1 MSIRVLPPHISD
13 MIAAGEVI
21 ERPASVVREL
31 LDNALDAGATSI
43 DITFQNKQLT
53 RIIVADNGKGMDP
66 ADLALAHLNHATSKL
81 ATDDIFN
88 IQTLGFRGEALPS
101 IATMANLTIVS
112 RPAGQDVAFISRIV
126 NGAADKVI
134 PSAGGFGTRVEV
146 EGLFDAHP
154 ARKAFLKSFNK
165 EFAQILSVFDAV
177 ALAHPAVRFTLRNG
191 NQVVTYRAQ
200 PDETSRIREVRG
212 EPLGKNGIPV
222 AYDDGTIRVSGLISL
237 PTVMDKAGS
246 GHLDIIVN
254 GRLIQDRALSATV
267 QSVYKNLTGTT
278 HRPFATLYVTLDPR
292 MVNLN
297 VHPTKAE
304 VRFREGVNV
313 AEAIRQA
320 VSLALSRGGLRSP
333 STIANLARQM
343 ADVSADAVSDP
354 RRLPLGRYVAQL
366 HSSWLL
372 GETSEGLV
380 LVDQHAAHERVI
392 LERLKKAAAGFPE
405 EITRLTLPV
414 QRAVSAEI
422 AAAVADCEN
431 VLASL
436 GFELKSDFRSISLV
450 SIPSTLAGVPHDQLL
465 DLVVEH
471 CATGSVA
478 GLMEDALWE
487 RLATAACKAAIK
499 AGNSLT
505 PERGAQLLRE
515 IEATPNA
522 SQCNHGRPTIAFLTH
537 EQLAKLF
544 ERS

>member
-1 MSIRVLPPHISD
+1 MTIRILPPHISA

-53 RIIVADNGKGMDP
+53 RMIVVDNGRGMNP
-66 ADLALAHLNHATSKL
+66 QDLALAHLNHATSKL
-81 ATDDIFN
+81 AADDIFN

-101 IATMANLTIVS
+101 IAAMANLTIVS
-112 RPAGQDVAFISRIV
+112 RSADQDVAFISRIV
-126 NGAADKVI
+126 DGVASKVM
-134 PSAGGFGTRVEV
+134 PSAGGFGTRVEI

-165 EFAQILSVFDAV
+165 EFAQVLSVLDAI
-177 ALAHPAVRFTLRNG
+177 ALAHPGVRFTLRNG
-191 NQVVTYRAQ
+191 NQVTTYRAQ
-200 PDETSRIREVRG
+200 PDEASRIREVRG

-222 AYDDGTIRVSGLISL
+222 SHDDGAIRVSGLISL
-237 PTVMDKAGS
+237 PTVMDNAGS

-254 GRLIQDRALSATV
+254 GRMIQDRSLTATV
-267 QSVYKNLTGTT
+267 QSVYKNLTGTIN
-278 HRPFATLYVTLDPR
+278 RPFATLYITLDPR

-304 VRFREGVNV
+304 VRFRDGVNV
-313 AEAIRQA
+313 AEAVRQA
-320 VSLALSRGGLRSP
+320 VSLALSQSGLRSP
-333 STIANLARQM
+333 SSIANLARDL
-343 ADVSADAVSDP
+343 ANVDEAALSDP

-372 GETSEGLV
+372 GETAEGVV

-392 LERLKKAAAGFPE
+392 LERLKKSAAGFPD
-405 EITRLTLPV
+405 EIAKLALPV
-414 QRAVSAEI
+414 QRQVGAEI
-422 AAAVADCEN
+422 AAAVADCES
-431 VLASL
+431 VLESSGFKVTTDIRSVSL
-436 GFELKSDFRSISLV
+436 DA
-450 SIPSTLAGVPHDQLL
+450 IPAVLSGIPHEQLF
-465 DLVVEH
+465 DLIIEH
-471 CATGSVA
+471 CSTGSVS

-499 AGNSLT
+499 AGNTLT

>member
-1 MSIRVLPPHISD
+1 

-53 RIIVADNGKGMDP
+53 RMIVVDNGRGMNP
-66 ADLALAHLNHATSKL
+66 QDLALAHLNHATSKL
-81 ATDDIFN
+81 AADDIFN

-101 IATMANLTIVS
+101 IAAMANLTIVS
-112 RPAGQDVAFISRIV
+112 RSADQDVAFISRIV
-126 NGAADKVI
+126 DGVASKVM
-134 PSAGGFGTRVEV
+134 PSAGGFGTRVEI

-165 EFAQILSVFDAV
+165 EFAQVLSVLDAI
-177 ALAHPAVRFTLRNG
+177 ALAHPGVRFTLRNG
-191 NQVVTYRAQ
+191 NQVTTYRAQ
-200 PDETSRIREVRG
+200 PDEASRIREVRG

-222 AYDDGTIRVSGLISL
+222 SHDDGAIRVSGLISL
-237 PTVMDKAGS
+237 PTVMDNAGS

-254 GRLIQDRALSATV
+254 GRMIQDRSLTATV
-267 QSVYKNLTGTT
+267 QSVYKNLTGTIN
-278 HRPFATLYVTLDPR
+278 RPFATLYITLDPR

-304 VRFREGVNV
+304 VRFRDGVNV
-313 AEAIRQA
+313 AEAVRQA
-320 VSLALSRGGLRSP
+320 VSLALSQSGLRSP
-333 STIANLARQM
+333 SSIANLARDL
-343 ADVSADAVSDP
+343 ANVDEAALSDP

-372 GETSEGLV
+372 GETAEGVV

-392 LERLKKAAAGFPE
+392 LERLKKSAAGFPD
-405 EITRLTLPV
+405 EIAKLALPV
-414 QRAVSAEI
+414 QRQVGAEI
-422 AAAVADCEN
+422 AAAVADCES
-431 VLASL
+431 VLESSGFKVTTDIRSVSL
-436 GFELKSDFRSISLV
+436 DA
-450 SIPSTLAGVPHDQLL
+450 IPAVLSGIPHEQLF
-465 DLVVEH
+465 DLIIEH
-471 CATGSVA
+471 CSTGSVS

-499 AGNSLT
+499 AGNTLT